1 MWHLSPYRHQISIQ
15 THPCK
20 RYGKCRQQMGTK
32 KIIQAKSLI
41 PIQSALFIQIIR
53 LSRQIPVACYAV
65 IYHIFTEVSL
75 WTKIFMKLCW
85 SDIYF
90 RRVSLSFLNK
100 LIKSSGSWVG
110 GLTKELKFTL
120 LAAASYPRYHITT
133 KRPYRSN
140 TNKTT

>member
-1 MWHLSPYRHQISIQ
+1 
-15 THPCK
+15 
-20 RYGKCRQQMGTK
+20 
-32 KIIQAKSLI
+32 
-41 PIQSALFIQIIR
+41 
-53 LSRQIPVACYAV
+53 
-65 IYHIFTEVSL
+65 
-75 WTKIFMKLCW
+75 MKLCW

-90 RRVSLSFLNK
+90 RRVSLSFLDK

-140 TNKTT
+140 TNKTTSGNTQNTSHTHSHTDFD

>member
-32 KIIQAKSLI
+32 KNNSGQEFDSYLVCSVYTNHQAKQANSSCLLCCHI
-41 PIQSALFIQIIR
+41 SHFH
-53 LSRQIPVACYAV
+53 LSI
-65 IYHIFTEVSL
+65 TMD
-75 WTKIFMKLCW
+75 KIFMKLCW

-90 RRVSLSFLNK
+90 RRVSLSFLDK